1 MQKYCL
7 LTRMVRLLRYAVLCT
22 ALSLLPLAALAAS
35 VPLRFAW
42 LSDTHVG
49 SDTGEQ
55 DLNAAVNDINSLTGL
70 SFVVIS
76 GDVTEYGSREQFKR
90 AKQSLDKLK
99 LPYHILPGNHDA
111 KWSES
116 GATDFA
122 RFWPADRFV
131 FEQGG
136 FRFIGLHQG
145 PLMKMGDG
153 HWAPQDV
160 RWLKETL
167 AQLPDPN
174 QPIIFITHYPID
186 NGIANWY
193 VVLDLLKRYNT
204 QVVLCGH
211 GHGNQRYLFEG
222 VPGVMGRSS
231 LRANAAAG
239 GFNLVEIKDGVMT
252 FSERITGRPTSPPW
266 YAGQCPLLDQ
276 GAVILAPGGDDA
288 LLLAVEA
295 LTGKVLWRTPN
306 PQGWKMT
313 HSSVMPME
321 FDGQRMYVYCASK
334 GVVGASAHDGSLLW
348 ETPDWKISIA
358 TVPSPLPLD
367 GGRLFLTGGYNA
379 GSLMLQ
385 LTNDGGRF
393 VPRTLFKLAP
403 EVFGATQHTPIRYH
417 DHLYGVRADGK
428 FVCLTLDGKVV
439 WASGS
444 GQQFG
449 LGSFILANGLI
460 LSMNDSGLLRLIEAL
475 PQKYTLLAQAQVL
488 KGRESWAPLAL
499 AGGRLIVRDLTRMVC
514 LEVGRP

>member
-1 MQKYCL
+1 MAKRVPGTDHDPGSETGARANPVLAGKLLRSEGQPANLPGAWPQFRGPQRDAISAEAVSLERSWAPGQPRELWAIDVGEGYAGPVILNGRVYLMDYDRDQQQDALRCL
-7 LTRMVRLLRYAVLCT
+7 SLADGREIWRYSYPVRVKRNHGMSRTVPVVTDQLVVAIGPKCHVVALNSITGELLWGLDLTR
-22 ALSLLPLAALAAS
+22 
-35 VPLRFAW
+35 
-42 LSDTHVG
+42 
-49 SDTGEQ
+49 
-55 DLNAAVNDINSLTGL
+55 
-70 SFVVIS
+70 
-76 GDVTEYGSREQFKR
+76 QF
-90 AKQSLDKLK
+90 
-99 LPYHILPGNHDA
+99 
-111 KWSES
+111 
-116 GATDFA
+116 GAT
-122 RFWPADRFV
+122 V
-131 FEQGG
+131 
-136 FRFIGLHQG
+136 
-145 PLMKMGDG
+145 
-153 HWAPQDV
+153 
-160 RWLKETL
+160 
-167 AQLPDPN
+167 
-174 QPIIFITHYPID
+174 
-186 NGIANWY
+186 
-193 VVLDLLKRYNT
+193 
-204 QVVLCGH
+204 
-211 GHGNQRYLFEG
+211 
-222 VPGVMGRSS
+222 
-231 LRANAAAG
+231 
-239 GFNLVEIKDGVMT
+239 
-252 FSERITGRPTSPPW
+252 PPW

-295 LTGKVLWRTPN
+295 QTGKVLWRTPN
-306 PQGWKMT
+306 PHGWKMT

-334 GVVGASAHDGSLLW
+334 GVVGVSAQDGSLLW

-385 LTNDGGRF
+385 LANDGGRLA
-393 VPRTLFKLAP
+393 PRTLFKLAP

-428 FVCLTLDGKVV
+428 FVCLTLDGKVA

-460 LSMNDSGLLRLIEAL
+460 LAMNDSGLLRLIEAL